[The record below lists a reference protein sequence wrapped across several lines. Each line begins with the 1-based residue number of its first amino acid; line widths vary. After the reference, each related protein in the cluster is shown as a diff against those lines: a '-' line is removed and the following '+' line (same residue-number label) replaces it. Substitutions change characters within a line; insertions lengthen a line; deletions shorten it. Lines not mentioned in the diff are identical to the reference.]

1 MERDPRSA
9 EEDVD
14 PGDAQA
20 LSRPIGGGDSD
31 DPDAASTTGTGRSG
45 EFVGRVSGQD
55 VGYTGE
61 IGAEQGARP
70 LTPSDDARSSSPAR

>member
-20 LSRPIGGGDSD
+20 LSRQLGGGDSD

-55 VGYTGE
+55 VGYARET
-61 IGAEQGARP
+61 GAEQG
-70 LTPSDDARSSSPAR
+70 D